1 MAKSL
6 TRRDFFKS
14 AAATAVVA
22 AVTPPWEPVFSKA
35 ETLGIE
41 GEGPVVTDL
50 QLDLEESIARHK
62 VVGANAAVY
71 HKGSIETAAAGMLNV
86 TTGVEV
92 THDTVMHI
100 GSITKTINTTL
111 VMQLVDD
118 GLVKLE
124 DPVIKYLPE
133 FRVKDPAIAR
143 AITVKMLLNHT
154 SGIDGELLPD
164 FGHDEETIAKMV
176 ARAADMGKIHDPGK
190 DCSYCN
196 TAMVVAG
203 YLAQQVRGESWY
215 SLVKKRIFIPLGLEN
230 AIVLPADALL
240 HRATVGHFRDPK
252 TGEQK
257 RTSHAFLPLSFAPA
271 GSTAMMSARDLV
283 TFGAAHI
290 GNGVGINSTRILSEA
305 SAKNMQTRTA
315 GLQGIG
321 RVRNFGLGWM
331 LGEGGDIGHGG
342 GGPGIL
348 SWLSIHPEKDFA
360 MAVLTN
366 SEHGMQVI
374 SEMMNAWMKAAT
386 GVEPLSSKRLPYTDI
401 DFDPLRYVGTYE
413 NISLENQVMEQDGGL
428 AISFRAKFALYDST
442 STEKTPEVPLKPV
455 GDHAFAI
462 ALPGGAGGSRIA
474 PQTILTFVNP
484 MADGRMEH
492 VATGGRLYRRT
503 K

>member
-1 MAKSL
+1 MTKNLS
-6 TRRDFFKS
+6 RRDFFKS
-14 AAATAVVA
+14 AAAA
-22 AVTPPWEPVFSKA
+22 AVTATVMPDWVPFASGDEA
-35 ETLGIE
+35 
-41 GEGPVVTDL
+41 VTGNTEAPGVSDL
-50 QLDLEESIARHK
+50 QFDLERAIKRHK
-62 VVGANAAVY
+62 VVGASAAIY
-71 HKGSIETAAAGMLNV
+71 HNGSIETAAAGVLNI

-100 GSITKTINTTL
+100 GSITKTLNTTL

-118 GLVKLE
+118 GLVKL
-124 DPVIKYLPE
+124 DSPVIEYLPE
-133 FRVKDPAIAR
+133 FKVKDPVATK

-164 FGHDEETIAKMV
+164 YGHDEETIAKMV
-176 ARAADMGKIHDPGK
+176 TRSADMGQIHDPGK

-196 TAMVVAG
+196 TAMVIAG
-203 YLAQQVRGESWY
+203 YLTQRLRGKSWY
-215 SLVKKRIFIPLGLEN
+215 NLVKERIFNPLSLEH

-240 HRATVGHFRDPK
+240 HRATVGHFLDPK
-252 TGEQK
+252 TGAQK
-257 RTSHAFLPLSFAPA
+257 RTTHAFLPLSFAPA

-283 TFGAAHI
+283 TFGMAHI
-290 GNGVGINSTRILSEA
+290 GNGVGVNGNRILTEP
-305 SAKNMQTRTA
+305 SAKAMRARTA

-321 RVRNFGLGWM
+321 RVRNFGLAWM

-366 SEHGMQVI
+366 SAHGMLVI
-374 SEMMNAWMKAAT
+374 SELMNAWMKAAT
-386 GVEPLSSKRLPYTDI
+386 GIEPLPTTRLPYIDI
-401 DFDPLRYVGTYE
+401 DFDSSRYLGTYE
-413 NISLENQVMEQDGGL
+413 NINLENQVVEQNGGL

-442 STEKTPEVPLKPV
+442 SLEKSPAVPLKPV
-455 GDHAFAI
+455 GKHAFAI
-462 ALPGGAGGSRIA
+462 ALPGGDGGSRIS

>member
-1 MAKSL
+1 MTKNL

-14 AAATAVVA
+14 AAAA
-22 AVTPPWEPVFSKA
+22 AVTATVMPAWVPFASAA
-35 ETLGIE
+35 ETVTGGAEALG
-41 GEGPVVTDL
+41 VSDL
-50 QLDLEESIARHK
+50 QLDLEQAIEQHK
-62 VVGANAAVY
+62 VVGASAAVY
-71 HKGSIETAAAGMLNV
+71 RNGSIETAAAGVLNV

-100 GSITKTINTTL
+100 GSITKTLNTTL

-118 GLVKLE
+118 GLVDLGA
-124 DPVIKYLPE
+124 PVIDYLPE
-133 FRVKDPAIAR
+133 FKVKDPVATK
-143 AITVKMLLNHT
+143 AITVKMLLNHS

-164 FGHDEETIAKMV
+164 YGHDEETIEKMV
-176 ARAADMGKIHDPGK
+176 ARASDMGMVHDPGK

-215 SLVKKRIFIPLGLEN
+215 NLAKERIFNPLGLEH
-230 AIVLPADALL
+230 AVVLPADALL
-240 HRATVGHFRDPK
+240 HRATVGHFLDPK

-257 RTSHAFLPLSFAPA
+257 RTTHAFLPLSFAPA

-283 TFGAAHI
+283 TFGVAHI
-290 GNGVGINSTRILSEA
+290 GNGVGANGARILTEA
-305 SAKNMQTRTA
+305 NAKAMRTRTA

-331 LGEGGDIGHGG
+331 LGDGGDIGHGG

-348 SWLSIHPEKDFA
+348 SWLSIHPDKDFA

-366 SEHGMQVI
+366 SAHGMLVI
-374 SEMMNAWMKAAT
+374 SELMNAWMQATT
-386 GVEPLSSKRLPYTDI
+386 GVEPLPSERLPYLDI
-401 DFDPLRYVGTYE
+401 NFDPSRYVGTYE
-413 NISLENQVMEQDGGL
+413 NISMESNVVKQDGGL

-442 STEKTPEVPLKPV
+442 SLEKSPLVPLKPV
-455 GDHAFAI
+455 GENAFAI
-462 ALPGGAGGSRIA
+462 ALPGGDGGSSIS

-503 K
+503 A